1 MMNIKA
7 IREQTS
13 RQSSKIPEDTV
24 MEDVSEPEEPEQRK
38 SPPKVEPPAVAINLA
53 FDGFDKTEVS
63 LMSEKISKLWI
74 NGRAHTCVKLLS
86 NPPTK
91 LTGAT
96 QN

>member
-1 MMNIKA
+1 MNIKA

-13 RQSSKIPEDTV
+13 RNSAKLAEDVV
-24 MEDVSEPEEPEQRK
+24 MEDLTKVEEPEQRK
-38 SPPKVEPPAVAINLA
+38 SVPKPEPITVAINLA

-63 LMSEKISKLWI
+63 LMSEKIAQLWI
-74 NGRAHTCVKLLS
+74 NGRAHPCVKVLP

-91 LTGAT
+91 LTGSN